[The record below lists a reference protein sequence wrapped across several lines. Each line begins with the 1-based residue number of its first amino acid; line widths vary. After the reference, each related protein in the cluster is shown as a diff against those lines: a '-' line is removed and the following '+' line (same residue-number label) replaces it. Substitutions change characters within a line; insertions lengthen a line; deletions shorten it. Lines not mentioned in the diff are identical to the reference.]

1 MTFGVAA
8 GLKTVV
14 VFSKPRK
21 EPTEGVLS
29 ALSTRASWTG
39 VADSGVLDTVFERAD
54 VCVTMEGGRVPPCC
68 VFVPVVY
75 WVLLLDSEAVEGDV
89 NEVMEA
95 RIDLELRVQSEP
107 IPRRRRGGV
116 LR

>member
-1 MTFGVAA
+1 MILGVAA
-8 GLKTVV
+8 GLKTVL

-21 EPTEGVLS
+21 ASTEGVLS

-39 VADSGVLDTVFERAD
+39 VADSGVLDAVLERAD
-54 VCVTMEGGRVPPCC
+54 VCVTMEGGRVPPC

-75 WVLLLDSEAVEGDV
+75 WALLLDSEAVEDDV

-95 RIDLELRVQSEP
+95 RIDFVLRVQSEP